1 VAIHVEGA
9 PAGPEGL
16 YGLDEQTL
24 RAVALH
30 TLARVGITRAVEL
43 SILVTDDETVRR
55 LNRDYRGRDEA
66 TDVLSFPLLEKP
78 LVQAPAD
85 QLWGADERLDQVA
98 GSDVVS
104 YQEEHAGENDAGAE
118 GEDDADEADETF
130 VFVTPPDLPLHLGDV
145 VIARDVTRRQAEQAG
160 HSAAWELAYLL
171 AHGVLH
177 LAGYDDHTEAGYAAM
192 VAHQEAV
199 LRKMG
204 IAR

>member
-1 VAIHVEGA
+1 VEGA

-16 YGLDEQTL
+16 FGLDEQTL
-24 RAVALH
+24 RAVVAR
-30 TLARVGITRAVEL
+30 TLARVGVARAVEL
-43 SILVTDDETVRR
+43 SVLITEDETVRQ
-55 LNRDYRGRDEA
+55 LNRNYRGRDEV
-66 TDVLSFPLLEKP
+66 TDVLSFPLLETP

-85 QLWGADERLDQVA
+85 QLWGGDEQLDAVA
-98 GSDVVS
+98 SDQSAVSDVVS
-104 YQEEHAGENDAGAE
+104 YQEEHAGEDEADDDE
-118 GEDDADEADETF
+118 GDADEPLA
-130 VFVTPPDLPLHLGDV
+130 FVTPPDLPLHLGDI

-177 LAGYDDHTEAGYAAM
+177 LAGYDDHTDAGYAAM

-199 LRKMG
+199 LQQIG